1 MYSVSTKV
9 KLHYTDAAGVMFFG
23 NYFKLIHDAYEDF
36 LDSFGFNLGNIIDKS
51 DYLILIVHSEADYR
65 QPVRTGQS
73 VNITIVVD
81 KIKNSSFVLN
91 YIITNEKE
99 EKVANLQTVHIA
111 IDKSNSKKMS
121 LPDEL
126 RVHLEK
132 YVG

>member
-73 VNITIVVD
+73 VNIAIVVD

-99 EKVANLQTVHIA
+99 EKVANLQTVHVA
-111 IDKSNSKKMS
+111 IDKSNGKKMS
-121 LPDEL
+121 LPDKL

-132 YVG
+132 HTG

>member
-36 LDSFGFNLGNIIDKS
+36 LDSFGFNLGDIIDKS

-65 QPVRTGQS
+65 QPIRTGQS
-73 VNITIVVD
+73 ININMTVD

-91 YIITNEKE
+91 YVITNEKE
-99 EKVANLQTVHIA
+99 ERIANLQTVHVA
-111 IDKSNSKKMS
+111 IDKSNGKKIS
-121 LPDEL
+121 LPAEL
-126 RVHLEK
+126 RIQLEK
-132 YVG
+132 HIN

>member
-36 LDSFGFNLGNIIDKS
+36 LDSCGFNLGDVIDKS

-65 QPVRTGQS
+65 QPVRAGQS
-73 VNITIVVD
+73 VNINMAVD

-91 YIITNEKE
+91 YVITNEKE
-99 EKVANLQTVHIA
+99 KKIANLQTVHVA
-111 IDKSNSKKMS
+111 IDKSNGKKIS
-121 LPDEL
+121 LPAEL
-126 RVHLEK
+126 RIQLERH
-132 YVG
+132 VG